1 MNEAMINPEI
11 VHWARERAGMAPA
24 DLARRK
30 KEKKTP
36 INLLS
41 HPPGLLFHP
50 TLIFYPDR

>member
-30 KEKKTP
+30 KRKKKEKKR
-36 INLLS
+36 
-41 HPPGLLFHP
+41 HP
-50 TLIFYPDR
+50 

>member
-30 KEKKTP
+30 KDTHKFAFPST
-36 INLLS
+36 
-41 HPPGLLFHP
+41 
-50 TLIFYPDR
+50 